1 MDTSNNNI
9 RCFLPRFL
17 IFFSLFIFVPT
28 LPTPPTAS
36 HRREGNTTKNMDDE
50 KYPWMVGGGYED
62 QDIQVPGSGPYN
74 AVMQNAEQIAQRPVK
89 YSFQQQL
96 DADWRPAVKF
106 TYPGLAAAAPPAPG
120 APVVDADKIAA
131 ALASVAAS
139 SSLGIQPPSALN
151 PDTVAAVLA
160 AVAAKAAKE
169 SGAKTPPV
177 AAAVAG
183 ALVAALG
190 AKTIPDTETLDTSL
204 DLSAVTTSVPDAPGA
219 VAPDESDESIV
230 DTAMGAA
237 LPTALGSD
245 IYYPVDASSTEKDL
259 RAFIERHMPPLGNG
273 PGVYFMGAALMGVT
287 APLFAVVETISGT
300 PPTYDYEGVY
310 STQKEAQRN
319 LHLQKK
325 ANKKRKLAVR
335 CVWFDKRAH
344 DHMDLCY
351 PSDTLWHANYRI
363 EAHFLRHHKATGA
376 HSLSDHWRRYYE
388 SDRSNEDEREDLIQ
402 RVEDMPLLPDIQASL
417 EAVTASVTAVADAA
431 REAGAFVMS
440 DFLADDN
447 LLAER
452 RPDEFR
458 DWVELIKHHDPL
470 GIFNNKVRVDTMV
483 LYVNKRNV
491 ELVKQNRNLFR
502 CKKLLV
508 FECNTTS
515 KALRHNVIP
524 RQFGPMLFSALS
536 RERCSVSVACSPG
549 AWTLERMAQCAD
561 RDLPMVV
568 LEGSGRYANIW
579 SELWT
584 QHASTTFDPLKVQKM
599 LDTCSDYGKSSVLD
613 VKNVRIVLR
622 QAVLSIYKFSQGYD
636 ALHGLVLASLKK
648 DVLVEQARVAH
659 ARYERTGL
667 RYVKWYH
674 RFFYVVLI
682 LSFAATVL
690 ALTLNDTETSIFLL
704 ILIPV
709 LVTFFESV
717 ERYFN
722 AATVSVACERAAG
735 LVDKEL
741 YFYRT
746 RTLDYSDVKV
756 QSKAL
761 LEGST
766 PHNVRTDQFNA
777 VLFNINLAVEASGAA
792 CRTVEPCDDDIPD
805 ILDGTQYVK
814 HRVKG
819 KIPLVGWTIRKYK
832 WGGMALH
839 WAKYMAV
846 AVGTILGVLQRVKWV
861 ALTIAFNVMITRI
874 LLMHRVQTMRE
885 ANGKAALM
893 LEEMET
899 WWESL
904 CPEEKKQ
911 QKNLDTLV
919 DSVEQAL
926 EDTLPGAPELS
937 KK

>member
-1 MDTSNNNI
+1 MAD
-9 RCFLPRFL
+9 
-17 IFFSLFIFVPT
+17 
-28 LPTPPTAS
+28 
-36 HRREGNTTKNMDDE
+36 G
-50 KYPWMVGGGYED
+50 KYPWMQETYKG
-62 QDIQVPGSGPYN
+62 QDMQVPGSGPYN
-74 AVMQNAEQIAQRPVK
+74 AVMQNAAPYQRKVDP
-89 YSFQQQL
+89 FWQQL
-96 DADWRPAVKF
+96 GAAP
-106 TYPGLAAAAPPAPG
+106 PAAAPPA
-120 APVVDADKIAA
+120 APTVSVFTTAVTAVVDAVTAV
-131 ALASVAAS
+131 VA
-139 SSLGIQPPSALN
+139 P
-151 PDTVAAVLA
+151 AV
-160 AVAAKAAKE
+160 
-169 SGAKTPPV
+169 PPV
-177 AAAVAG
+177 VPPAVTAAAVK
-183 ALVAALG
+183 AALT
-190 AKTIPDTETLDTSL
+190 A
-204 DLSAVTTSVPDAPGA
+204 AVTATVTDAVPPAIKSVTGA
-219 VAPDESDESIV
+219 VTFLASTAVHAAAEEDAKRLRLAMEALAADDVYYSVDANTT
-230 DTAMGAA
+230 DTA
-237 LPTALGSD
+237 
-245 IYYPVDASSTEKDL
+245 L
-259 RAFIERHMPPLGNG
+259 RAFIQSQELPLGDG

-310 STQKEAQRN
+310 STQKEAQRD

-325 ANKKRKLAVR
+325 ANEKRKLAVR

-351 PSDTLWHANYRI
+351 PSRRATLCHANYRI
-363 EAHFLRHHKATGA
+363 EAHFLRHHKAT
-376 HSLSDHWRRYYE
+376 SLSDDWRRYYE
-388 SDRSNEDEREDLIQ
+388 SDRRDEDLQKDLIQ
-402 RVEDMPLLPDIQASL
+402 RVEDMPLLPEIQASL
-417 EAVTASVTAVADAA
+417 DAVTASVTAVADAA

-447 LLAER
+447 LLAAGG
-452 RPDEFR
+452 PNEFR
-458 DWVELIKHHDPL
+458 KWVDLTKHHDPL
-470 GIFNNKVRVDTMV
+470 GIFNDKVRVDTMV
-483 LYVNKRNV
+483 LYVNKRY
-491 ELVKQNRNLFR
+491 VKVVAKNRNLFC

-508 FECNTTS
+508 FVCNTES
-515 KALRHNVIP
+515 PELRNHIIP

-536 RERCSVSVACSPG
+536 RERCNHRARRSVSVACSPG
-549 AWTLERMAQCAD
+549 EWTLERMAQCAD

-599 LDTCSDYGKSSVLD
+599 LDMGERATVLD

-622 QAVLSIYKFSQGYD
+622 QAVLSIYKISQGSPK
-636 ALHGLVLASLKK
+636 ALHDLVLASLKK
-648 DVLVEQARVAH
+648 DDLIEQARAAH
-659 ARYERTGL
+659 ARYKATSL
-667 RYVKWYH
+667 RYAWWY
-674 RFFYVVLI
+674 RLFFYVVLF

-690 ALTLNDTETSIFLL
+690 ALTLSPTETSIFLL
-704 ILIPV
+704 ILIPAI
-709 LVTFFESV
+709 VTFFESV

-746 RTLDYSDVKV
+746 RTLDYSEAKV

-777 VLFNINLAVEASGAA
+777 VLFNINLVVEASGAA
-792 CRTVEPCDDDIPD
+792 CRTVEPGDDDILD
-805 ILDGTQYVK
+805 ILDGTQYVN

-819 KIPLVGWTIRKYK
+819 KVPKVAWKIRKYK
-832 WGGMALH
+832 WGGVGLN
-839 WAKYMAV
+839 WFKYIAV
-846 AVGTILGVLQRVKWV
+846 AAGTILGTLDRVKWV
-861 ALTIAFNVMITRI
+861 ALTIAVDVMITRI
-874 LLMHRVQTMRE
+874 LLMHRVQTVRE
-885 ANGKAALM
+885 SNSKAALM

-926 EDTLPGAPELS
+926 ADTLPGAPELS